1 MTSKPFI
8 IKSKIVEPMLPKDS
22 DYYDESQETRIQIL
36 QAMNG
41 YLTVPLLLSLIS
53 RSICF
58 TKVSNYFGHSGTT
71 NCNVQIMHICHW
83 DLWASM

>member
-1 MTSKPFI
+1 MKNKPFI

-41 YLTVPLLLSLIS
+41 YLAVFKFLYRLICSTRVSSFYGLFGITKLNAPISLIF
-53 RSICF
+53 RL
-58 TKVSNYFGHSGTT
+58 G
-71 NCNVQIMHICHW
+71 
-83 DLWASM
+83 LWG